1 MSNEQ
6 GTYSLDAGVTV
17 PELLPVQ
24 SVISRSGR
32 WESGPATTGGCARG
46 RGPQALKTIWRQE
59 LAVLTS
65 ARPQVP
71 QHPWGGSLPGL
82 PPCFPPLPKAVFL
95 GQEGTY
101 KCDVDPRNIVTGQN
115 A

>member
-32 WESGPATTGGCARG
+32 WESGPATAGGCARG